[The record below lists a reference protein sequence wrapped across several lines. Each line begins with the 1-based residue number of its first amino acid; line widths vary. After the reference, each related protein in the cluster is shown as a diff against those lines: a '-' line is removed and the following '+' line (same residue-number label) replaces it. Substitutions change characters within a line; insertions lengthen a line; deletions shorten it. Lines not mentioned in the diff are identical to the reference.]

1 MVRLSLRRAK
11 RMLLVWVGLVLG
23 TISTVWGA
31 PPVCTR
37 KAELMET
44 LAYLITIQ
52 ERVFVLLIV
61 GSKHVLVQ

>member
-1 MVRLSLRRAK
+1 MVRLASRRAK

-31 PPVCTR
+31 PPVGTR

-44 LAYLITIQ
+44 PAYLIAIQ

-61 GSKHVLVQ
+61 GSKRVLVQ